1 MKRKYLFVT
10 LLSVT
15 ILTISCTKPVSKNDV
30 NKDAI
35 SPTVT
40 NEIAEPIPFT
50 LQEEYI
56 ALVESYM
63 GEVSVRQI
71 EESKCKELSDI
82 LQGHYDI
89 IGRTAG
95 EDRNYY
101 IATRREDA
109 LVYDDFDS
117 INLGYYS
124 EGMADTVFQIGY
136 YDKEDNSKILY
147 EMEGYDLIEF
157 PLGSSNLDCFCF
169 VETKS
174 LYENKDKAFLLS
186 FTKSGRSEL
195 DFIRKYTGLS
205 VDNAGSSYIEFYY
218 QDKDTINFN
227 SGPYSCYIN
236 ISMDEAEDIN
246 QLLSSSKVIEEEVLW
261 KDVWQYLSEEDESIR
276 STGVMLHM
284 EDKQY
289 NLLGNK
295 NSTGYILNREKE
307 QGFSSLEYNE
317 AVYGFVMNKIQNVM
331 KRDYGSFDAQ
341 WFKTPLKS
349 AAIEFSER
357 VNQMDGSHMTD
368 LRLQTVTDLE
378 KLSALAKLMDHAI
391 NDEEVYGFS
400 ACPYIASIE
409 FTREDGEVLHMFIAT
424 DSCDSMTYEG
434 RIGFE
439 YGKQSDLAEIFDKA
453 MRDRLI
459 N

>member
-1 MKRKYLFVT
+1 MKRKYLFAT

-15 ILTISCTKPVSKNDV
+15 ILTISCTKPISKNDV
-30 NKDAI
+30 NKEVI

-40 NEIAEPIPFT
+40 NEISEPKPLT
-50 LQEEYI
+50 PQEEYI

-63 GEVSVRQI
+63 GEVSGRQM

-82 LQGHYDI
+82 LMGHYDI
-89 IGRTAG
+89 IGRTVG

-109 LVYDDFDS
+109 PVYDDFNS

-124 EGMADTVFQIGY
+124 EGMADTIFQIGY
-136 YDKEDNSKILY
+136 YDKEDNSKVLY
-147 EMEGYDLIEF
+147 EMVGYDFIEF
-157 PLGSSNLDCFCF
+157 PLESINLDCFCF

-174 LYENKDKAFLLS
+174 LYENSDRVFLLS
-186 FTKSGRSEL
+186 FTPNGRSEL
-195 DFIRKYTGLS
+195 DFIRKHTGLS
-205 VDNAGSSYIEFYY
+205 LDNASSAYIEFYY
-218 QDKDTINFN
+218 QDKDTINFA

-246 QLLSSSKVIEEEVLW
+246 KLLSSSKVIEEEVSR
-261 KDVWQYLSEEDESIR
+261 KDVWQYLSKEDESIR
-276 STGVMLHM
+276 STGVRLHVD
-284 EDKQY
+284 DKQY

-295 NSTGYILNREKE
+295 YSMGYILNTEKE
-307 QGFSSLEYNE
+307 QGFSSLEYSE

-349 AAIEFSER
+349 AAIEFPER
-357 VNQMDGSHMTD
+357 VNQMDGSYITD

-378 KLSALAKLMDHAI
+378 KLSALSKLMDKAI
-391 NDEEVYGFS
+391 NEEEVYGFS

-409 FTREDGEVLHMFIAT
+409 FTREDGEVLRMFIAT

-439 YGKQSDLAEIFDKA
+439 YGKQSDLAQIFDEA

-459 N
+459 K